1 MKRLIALLDIIGAPA
16 APQEAVPG
24 LCRVV
29 HTLRCDRMEEFEP
42 LIVRDL
48 HLVRQRRGRHRVKR
62 YAIPALGIFH
72 RRVVLARRIRIEEV
86 AVDAAGRELLCRRQ
100 VAVVA
105 EEVEAEDREDDAD
118 ENRTDEELPLMR
130 KQALEIE
137 VIDDFDDA
145 AHEEE
150 STDEAEHGPAI
161 LAHHQVEHRA
171 EQERR
176 RHGDQEADDRLRN
189 RKSHRVAGCLGRTS
203 AIEEHT
209 EEEQHCRCQHCPQ
222 RHTSRLRRHA
232 GLHIPGDRGGPLTER
247 QQEAVVTIKGREI
260 LQKIRRDRHADHRS
274 PAEKHAGPQ
283 QAHHQISGQQHA
295 ENRGH
300 VHEGEEAQ
308 VLDTREVQAA
318 PVERH
323 ALHADHNGSDRQKAE
338 IGDGHVEKAIQA
350 GHRVQHLPSDRKAVV
365 EIRFLF
371 RVQVCE
377 AGGRQHH
384 CCNRQHERE
393 CATLHGVHPQHVAR
407 EVPLRLCQCEIRRET
422 AVQILRSEGR
432 AAPERRRHREGE
444 EAQEQHER
452 QVPDAL
458 LRIFLHVFKK

>member
-1 MKRLIALLDIIGAPA
+1 MVEERVVAAFVAQLLDECLLLVRLKLNLRDRHLVRSGLARQRLQLLLVRREQRHLHVGTGELHVAALVLFLIVDAGDVVRCQRQYRIHRRLVGVEIIDRLERCSHAGDIDQIA
-16 APQEAVPG
+16 AVDGTTVPEVPCDRDVTKRRIVLLVLIGTRATLQEAVPG

-29 HTLRCDRMEEFEP
+29 HTLRRDRMEEFEP

-48 HLVRQRRGRHRVKR
+48 HLVRQRRGRHRVKV
-62 YAIPALGIFH
+62 YAIPVLGIFH
-72 RRVVLARRIRIEEV
+72 RRVVLARRIRVEEV
-86 AVDAAGRELLCRRQ
+86 AVDAAGRELLRCRQ

-118 ENRTDEELPLMR
+118 KNCTHKELPLMR

-161 LAHHQVEHRA
+161 LTHHQVEHRA

-176 RHGDQEADDRLRN
+176 RHGDQEANDRLRN

-209 EEEQHCRCQHCPQ
+209 EEEQHCRRQHCPQ

-274 PAEKHAGPQ
+274 PAEKHADAQ
-283 QAHHQISGQQHA
+283 QAHH
-295 ENRGH
+295 
-300 VHEGEEAQ
+300 
-308 VLDTREVQAA
+308 
-318 PVERH
+318 
-323 ALHADHNGSDRQKAE
+323 
-338 IGDGHVEKAIQA
+338 
-350 GHRVQHLPSDRKAVV
+350 
-365 EIRFLF
+365 
-371 RVQVCE
+371 
-377 AGGRQHH
+377 
-384 CCNRQHERE
+384 
-393 CATLHGVHPQHVAR
+393 
-407 EVPLRLCQCEIRRET
+407 
-422 AVQILRSEGR
+422 
-432 AAPERRRHREGE
+432 
-444 EAQEQHER
+444 
-452 QVPDAL
+452 
-458 LRIFLHVFKK
+458 